1 MIENWCIDGYISIG
15 TVEQIPT
22 VSKARYL
29 KVGTSEFIK
38 HKTILASLTLPRKEQ
53 DSVPQGPE
61 SKGYHSLFFFLS
73 FPHILL
79 ACLLGDTNS
88 Y

>member
-22 VSKARYL
+22 VPKARYL
-29 KVGTSEFIK
+29 KVGTSEFTK
-38 HKTILASLTLPRKEQ
+38 HITVLASPTLPRKAQ

-61 SKGYHSLFFFLS
+61 SKGYHPLFFFLS
-73 FPHILL
+73 FPHILQ